1 MTKAGNKLD
10 NRRGLSSINV
20 GQYSI
25 YIVAVVAFLFLS
37 FTRPNF
43 FRYTNVYSLVFGLSM
58 EFLLIIG
65 ITLLLIM
72 GEVDL
77 SIGSVYA
84 FAGVFT
90 GMLVYELEIPLI
102 ISILICL
109 IATGAIGF
117 INGFLV
123 VRFRA
128 NSLMITIGT
137 MILFRG
143 LADVLINFLKG
154 ITYPSEYRA
163 IANFKILNINFTI
176 FLMFIVIVGLEYLL
190 VNHASFRKLY
200 YIGENKLSAKI
211 YGIRVERIKHTVFIV
226 TSMTAGL
233 AGILG
238 ASRSGQTVWNTGQGL
253 EFKMITAAIL
263 GGASLF
269 GGKGSVVKSLFGLF
283 LLTIIL
289 NGLVMYNVDPVWTD
303 VVVGFVL
310 ILAIVFDTRI
320 NREKL
325 VF

>member
-1 MTKAGNKLD
+1 MTEAGSKIGK
-10 NRRGLSSINV
+10 GLRNV
-20 GQYSI
+20 NFGQYSI
-25 YIVAVVAFLFLS
+25 YIVTVITFLFLS
-37 FTRPNF
+37 LTRENF

-90 GMLVYELEIPLI
+90 GLLVYELEIPLI
-102 ISILICL
+102 VSIVICL
-109 IATGAIGF
+109 TVTGAIGF
-117 INGFLV
+117 VNGFLV

-137 MILFRG
+137 MIFFRG
-143 LADVLINFLKG
+143 LTDVLINFLKG
-154 ITYPSEYRA
+154 ITYPYEYRA
-163 IANFKILNINFTI
+163 IANFKILNVNFTI
-176 FLMFIVIVGLEYLL
+176 FLMFIVIIALEYLL
-190 VNHASFRKLY
+190 INHSSFKKLY
-200 YIGENKLSAKI
+200 YIGENTLSAKL
-211 YGIRVERIKHTVFIV
+211 YGIRVDRIKHTIFIV
-226 TSMTAGL
+226 TSMTAGM

-289 NGLVMYNVDPVWTD
+289 NGLIMYSVDPVWTD
-303 VVVGFVL
+303 VVVGTVL

-325 VF
+325 VY